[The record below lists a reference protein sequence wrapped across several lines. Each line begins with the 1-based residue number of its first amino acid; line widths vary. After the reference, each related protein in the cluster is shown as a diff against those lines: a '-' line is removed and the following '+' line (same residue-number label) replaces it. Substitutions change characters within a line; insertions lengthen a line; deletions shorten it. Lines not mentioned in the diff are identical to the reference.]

1 MNSTFDNMPFYIKF
15 SIFFVGI
22 CAFGFLIYI
31 GQDIITPL
39 FLALLVAILLDPVV
53 SLFQRIKIPRT
64 IAISLALTLGILL
77 VSGLIYFIS
86 IQLSLFNES
95 LPMFKEKFN
104 MVLDQTKTWAASEFN
119 ISRESINVQV
129 NNLSKSLFEGTGALI
144 GYTVLTLTE
153 LIVVWLLIP
162 VYAYLFLYY
171 QTLFLAFIEQVSD
184 KKNQN
189 TIKEVMTEGNKMI
202 QSYLIGLVLEV
213 IIMSVLNSAGL
224 LILGIEYAILLG
236 ILGALLNIIPYLGGV
251 VSTALPMLVALV
263 TEDSLVSP
271 LLVLAVYLIIQFLDN
286 NIIVPLV
293 VASRVKINAL
303 VSIIVVLIFGALFG
317 LTGMFLAIPLT
328 AIIKIIFDR
337 IDSLKP
343 YGLILGTQIPT
354 DTKFINS
361 FTKKR
366 RVKIKDEG
374 KEKSD

>member
-1 MNSTFDNMPFYIKF
+1 MPFYIKF

>member
-1 MNSTFDNMPFYIKF
+1 MNSTFDNLPFYIKF

-22 CAFGFLIYI
+22 GAFGFLIYI

-39 FLALLVAILLDPVV
+39 FLALLVAILLDPIV
-53 SLFQRIKIPRT
+53 SLLQRIKIPRT
-64 IAISLALTLGILL
+64 VAISIALTLGILL
-77 VSGLIYFIS
+77 ISGVIYFIS

-104 MVLDQTKTWAASEFN
+104 LVLDQMKTMAASEFN
-119 ISRESINVQV
+119 ISMESINAQIS
-129 NNLSKSLFEGTGALI
+129 NLSKSLFEGTGALI

-153 LIVVWLLIP
+153 LIIVWLLIP

-202 QSYLIGLVLEV
+202 QSYLVGLVLEV

-236 ILGALLNIIPYLGGV
+236 ILGALLNIIPYIGGV

-263 TEDSLVSP
+263 TKDSLVSP

-303 VSIIVVLIFGALFG
+303 VSIIVVLVFGALFG
-317 LTGMFLAIPLT
+317 ITGMFLAIPLT
-328 AIIKIIFDR
+328 AILKIIFDR

-343 YGLILGTQIPT
+343 YGLLLGTQIPT
-354 DTKFINS
+354 NTKFINS
-361 FTKKR
+361 FTKSR
-366 RVKIKDEG
+366 RLKIKDEG
-374 KEKSD
+374 KD